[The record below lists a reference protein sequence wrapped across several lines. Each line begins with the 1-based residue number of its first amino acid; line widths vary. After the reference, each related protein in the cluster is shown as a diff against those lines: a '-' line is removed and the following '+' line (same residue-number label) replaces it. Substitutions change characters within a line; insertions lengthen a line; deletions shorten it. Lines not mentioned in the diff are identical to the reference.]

1 MVKTPQIEALPGM
14 GISKPKCEVRSLTT
28 LERWE
33 REGYC
38 KTPCGCRVE
47 PDGVCQHGKKS
58 WLLILGLI

>member
-1 MVKTPQIEALPGM
+1 MVKTPRIETLPGM

-38 KTPCGCRVE
+38 KTLVDAVSNLTVFASMARSLGC
-47 PDGVCQHGKKS
+47 
-58 WLLILGLI
+58 